1 MKWLVH
7 IDKAMPDQWQA
18 AAWKLERRYYKDY
31 GANAHMRELEE
42 RIENMEKNNG
52 REKAEELDKGNAHEK
67 GSTPPGIERCT

>member
-42 RIENMEKNNG
+42 RIENMEKNHG
-52 REKAEELDKGNAHEK
+52 REKAEELDTIKDVPASN
-67 GSTPPGIERCT
+67 CT